1 MRPIVNACGWRPW
14 FSRST
19 AMACQGLL
27 AASLILVAAC
37 TEQTASGKVGAPV
50 PRGVPV
56 TAAMVEQK
64 AIPVQVRAV
73 GTVQAI
79 SSVMIKSQVDGQ
91 VFRVHFQEGQ
101 NVRKGDILFTLDPG
115 SFEATLRQAKATL
128 ARERAQLLQAEA
140 ALAQSRAA
148 AKQAEANLTRDMA
161 QVENAKAQEHRYK
174 TLIDDGAVSTEQYDT
189 VRTAAAATQATADA
203 DRAAIASAEAAIQA
217 AQATVANVKAAI
229 EADQAVVDNAQIQLD
244 YSVIRAPMEGRA
256 GSLLVHPGS
265 AVKARDDSGAM
276 VMINQIQ
283 PIYVT
288 FSVPQKY
295 LPDIKKY
302 MAEGKLQVEAIPQGA
317 GTAPIRGD
325 LTFVNNTVDSS
336 TASIQLKATF
346 TNADN
351 HLWPGQFL
359 NVLLTLTTEPNAV
372 VVPSQAIQTGQQGGY
387 VFVIKPDL
395 TVETRDVVIE
405 RTVGSE
411 AVVQQGLTPGDRVVS
426 DGQVRLVPGA
436 RVEIR
441 SAPAAAPAPRTAG

>member
-1 MRPIVNACGWRPW
+1 MNDAGAWRPW
-14 FSRST
+14 CRNLT
-19 AMACQGLL
+19 AIIHPGILV
-27 AASLILVAAC
+27 ASLLFLAAC
-37 TEQTASGKVGAPV
+37 TEQSASGKVGPPV

-56 TAAMVEQK
+56 MAATVTQK
-64 AIPVQVRAV
+64 SVPVQIRAV
-73 GTVQAI
+73 GTVQAV
-79 SSVMIKSQVDGQ
+79 SSVIIKSQVDGQ
-91 VFRVHFQEGQ
+91 VLRVHFQEGQ
-101 NVRKGDILFTLDPG
+101 NVRKGDVLFTLDPG
-115 SFEATLRQAKATL
+115 PFEAALRQTKATL

-148 AKQAEANLTRDMA
+148 AKQAEANLARDMA

-229 EADQAVVDNAQIQLD
+229 DADQAVVDTAQIQLD
-244 YSVIRAPMEGRA
+244 YSVIHAPMEGRA
-256 GSLLVHPGS
+256 GNLLVHAGS

-283 PIYVT
+283 PIYVA

-302 MAEGKLQVEAIPQGA
+302 MADGKLQVEAIPQGE
-317 GTAPIRGD
+317 GTAPILGE
-325 LTFVNNTVDSS
+325 LIFVNNTVDTS

-346 TNADN
+346 VNADN

-359 NVLLTLTTEPNAV
+359 NVRLTLTTDPNAV
-372 VVPSQAIQTGQQGGY
+372 VVPSQAIQTGQQGAY

-395 TVETRDVVIE
+395 TVETRDVAVE
-405 RTVGSE
+405 RTVGSD
-411 AVVQQGLTPGDRVVS
+411 AVIQQGLTPGDRVVS

-436 RVEIR
+436 RVEVR
-441 SAPAAAPAPRTAG
+441 TAPAAAPTPRKAG